1 MPNLP
6 FLKGMLQADP
16 NGIMSGD
23 PFLDALQSV
32 FSNTTP
38 PGSMPQGFQGQPPQ
52 PPMMPQMGMQG
63 GMGMPG
69 MGMMGQ
75 QPGMG
80 MMPSANP
87 FADSLAK
94 GATGGLFD
102 LSKVFNAAHNNDPD
116 AINATQQIDPGI
128 IELLKQQLQS
138 VLQPPMGMMPPMPP
152 GGPMP
157 PMPPGP
163 PQGR

>member
-32 FSNTTP
+32 FSSTTP
-38 PGSMPQGFQGQPPQ
+38 PGSMPQGMPPGGMPQQ
-52 PPMMPQMGMQG
+52 PPMGMMPGMPQMQG
-63 GMGMPG
+63 GMSGGMG
-69 MGMMGQ
+69 GMMGQ
-75 QPGMG
+75 P
-80 MMPSANP
+80 PSANP

-102 LSKVFNAAHNNDPD
+102 LSRVFNAAQNNNPD

-138 VLQPPMGMMPPMPP
+138 VLQPPMPPMPP

-157 PMPPGP
+157 PMPPG
-163 PQGR
+163 R

>member
-32 FSNTTP
+32 FANTTP
-38 PGSMPQGFQGQPPQ
+38 PGAPPQGFQQSPQ
-52 PPMMPQMGMQG
+52 PPMGMNDSL
-63 GMGMPG
+63 GMG
-69 MGMMGQ
+69 GMMGQ

-80 MMPSANP
+80 MMGSGNP

-102 LSKVFNAAHNNDPD
+102 LSRVFNAAQNNNPD

-138 VLQPPMGMMPPMPP
+138 VLQPPMPPMPP

-157 PMPPGP
+157 PMPPG
-163 PQGR
+163 R

>member
-32 FSNTTP
+32 FSSTTP
-38 PGSMPQGFQGQPPQ
+38 PGSPPPGMPMGGMQGPPQ
-52 PPMMPQMGMQG
+52 PPMP
-63 GMGMPG
+63 P

-75 QPGMG
+75 QGMGMPGMG

-102 LSKVFNAAHNNDPD
+102 LSKVFNAAQNNEPA
-116 AINATQQIDPGI
+116 AIQATQQIDPGI
-128 IELLKQQLQS
+128 IELLKQQLQMA
-138 VLQPPMGMMPPMPP
+138 LQPPMPPMLP

>member
-32 FSNTTP
+32 FSRTTP
-38 PGSMPQGFQGQPPQ
+38 PGSVPPQMPTGGMQSPSQ
-52 PPMMPQMGMQG
+52 PPMPPMGMMGQQ

-69 MGMMGQ
+69 MGMMGS
-75 QPGMG
+75 G
-80 MMPSANP
+80 NP

-102 LSKVFNAAHNNDPD
+102 LSKVFNAAQNNNPD

-138 VLQPPMGMMPPMPP
+138 VLQPPMPPMPP

-157 PMPPGP
+157 PMPPG
-163 PQGR
+163 R